1 MCLVISL
8 ISFAIAY
15 NFYDPTDLM
24 PTIISFTIG
33 IFFLLTMLRNI
44 KNERSKRKN

>member
-8 ISFAIAY
+8 LSFAIAY
-15 NFYDPTDLM
+15 NFYDSKNLM

-33 IFFLLTMLRNI
+33 IFFLLLMIRNI